1 MKTTNNSTV
10 QQVMLNNMNS
20 TVKSSVFGLNAITRA
35 MSFGFLI
42 SLTTAFLL
50 PTIATAGDDHDHGAE
65 EIILMKVQ
73 DDAHEHNAEEA
84 NAHGDSHDHD
94 ADQANALD
102 DGHDHDAEQEN
113 AQGDGH
119 GHGAEEA
126 EAEAHGIKLTAEQKA
141 LAGIE
146 VAQLSEQTFSLEA
159 VATATLVVDRDR
171 TVTIAPQVDV
181 RILKRSV
188 VPGQEVNKGDVLLT
202 LGGVAVAQAQADYIN
217 AAAEWSRVKR
227 MSASAVS
234 ASRRLQA
241 QVDAELKRATLE
253 AMKMTPAQIK
263 ALANAPETIGSYQL
277 IAPITGRVQQD
288 IAMLGQII
296 PAGTA
301 LMQLTD
307 ESHLWVEAELT
318 PVQAENISIGSKTVV
333 KVGDK
338 SMEGTIIGRSHELD
352 SVTRTEQ
359 ILVAFE
365 NAGHVLHAGQFAELY
380 LPDASEGGVIL
391 PDSALTRSSD
401 GHWQV
406 FIEGADGFEAI
417 EIEVVERQR
426 GMNLVRGLAKDAQVV
441 VSGAFLLASEQ
452 AKSGFDIHN
461 H

>member
-119 GHGAEEA
+119 GHDAEEA
-126 EAEAHGIKLTAEQKA
+126 EEEAHGIKLTAEQKA

-188 VPGQEVNKGDVLLT
+188 VPGQEVNKGDVLL
-202 LGGVAVAQAQADYIN
+202 
-217 AAAEWSRVKR
+217 
-227 MSASAVS
+227 
-234 ASRRLQA
+234 
-241 QVDAELKRATLE
+241 
-253 AMKMTPAQIK
+253 
-263 ALANAPETIGSYQL
+263 
-277 IAPITGRVQQD
+277 
-288 IAMLGQII
+288 
-296 PAGTA
+296 
-301 LMQLTD
+301 
-307 ESHLWVEAELT
+307 
-318 PVQAENISIGSKTVV
+318 
-333 KVGDK
+333 
-338 SMEGTIIGRSHELD
+338 
-352 SVTRTEQ
+352 
-359 ILVAFE
+359 
-365 NAGHVLHAGQFAELY
+365 
-380 LPDASEGGVIL
+380 
-391 PDSALTRSSD
+391 
-401 GHWQV
+401 
-406 FIEGADGFEAI
+406 
-417 EIEVVERQR
+417 
-426 GMNLVRGLAKDAQVV
+426 
-441 VSGAFLLASEQ
+441 
-452 AKSGFDIHN
+452 
-461 H
+461 

>member
-1 MKTTNNSTV
+1 MKTNNKKTVQTMMLNNSTA
-10 QQVMLNNMNS
+10 
-20 TVKSSVFGLNAITRA
+20 KSRLFDLNAITRA
-35 MSFGFLI
+35 MSFGFLM
-42 SLTTAFLL
+42 SLTTALVL
-50 PTIATAGDDHDHGAE
+50 PAIAMAG
-65 EIILMKVQ
+65 
-73 DDAHEHNAEEA
+73 
-84 NAHGDSHDHD
+84 
-94 ADQANALD
+94 
-102 DGHDHDAEQEN
+102 DGHDHAAEELVLVK
-113 AQGDGH
+113 AQVMQDDGHGHDEEAVKDDGH

-126 EAEAHGIKLTAEQKA
+126 KEAEEDVHGIELTPAQLA
-141 LAGIE
+141 LAKIE
-146 VAQLSEQTFSLEA
+146 VAQLSEQTFSLED

-181 RILKRSV
+181 RVLKRNV
-188 VPGQEVNKGDVLLT
+188 VPGQEVAQGDVLLT

-241 QVDAELKRATLE
+241 QVDAELKRAILE
-253 AMKMTPAQIK
+253 AMKMTPMQIK

-277 IAPITGRVQQD
+277 IAPISGRVQQD
-288 IAMLGQII
+288 IALLGQIV

-318 PVQAENISIGSKTVV
+318 PTQAEKVSLGSKTVV

-338 SMEGTIIGRSHELD
+338 SIEGTIIGRSHELD

-380 LPDASEGGVIL
+380 LPDASQGGVIL

-406 FIEGADGFEAI
+406 FIEGEEGFEAL
-417 EIEVVERQR
+417 EVEVVERQR
-426 GMNLVRGLAKDAQVV
+426 GMNLVRGLAKNAKVV
-441 VSGAFLLASEQ
+441 VSGAFFLASEQ

>member
-1 MKTTNNSTV
+1 MKLKMNLVTKKNMCTDMNSAVKLNNSSF
-10 QQVMLNNMNS
+10 N
-20 TVKSSVFGLNAITRA
+20 VFGLNAITRA
-35 MSFGFLI
+35 MSFGLLI
-42 SLTTAFLL
+42 SLSTALML
-50 PTIATAGDDHDHGAE
+50 PALATAG
-65 EIILMKVQ
+65 
-73 DDAHEHNAEEA
+73 
-84 NAHGDSHDHD
+84 
-94 ADQANALD
+94 
-102 DGHDHDAEQEN
+102 DGHDHDAEVSVVKAATAKEVD
-113 AQGDGH
+113 DGH
-119 GHGAEEA
+119 AHGTEEA
-126 EAEAHGIKLTAEQKA
+126 EDTHGIVLTPEQKA
-141 LAGIE
+141 LAGIK
-146 VAQLSEQTFSLEA
+146 VAQLSEQTFSLES

-188 VPGQEVNKGDVLLT
+188 VPGQEVSKGDVLLT

-227 MSASAVS
+227 MSSSAVS

-253 AMKMTPAQIK
+253 AMKMTPAQIT
-263 ALANAPETIGSYQL
+263 ALADAPETIGSYQL
-277 IAPITGRVQQD
+277 IAPISGRVQQD

-318 PVQAENISIGSKTVV
+318 PVQAEKVSIGSKTVV

-338 SMEGTIIGRSHELD
+338 SLEGKIIGRSHELD

-406 FIEGADGFEAI
+406 FVEGDDGFEAL

-441 VSGAFLLASEQ
+441 ISGAFILASEQ

>member
-1 MKTTNNSTV
+1 MKTTNTSRV

-20 TVKSSVFGLNAITRA
+20 TVKSNVFGLNTITRA
-35 MSFGFLI
+35 MSFGLLM
-42 SLTTAFLL
+42 SLTTAFVL

-65 EIILMKVQ
+65 EITLLKIQ

-94 ADQANALD
+94 ADQAKPQD
-102 DGHDHDAEQEN
+102 DGHDHDAEELKD
-113 AQGDGH
+113 DGH

-126 EAEAHGIKLTAEQKA
+126 EEAHGIELTAAQLA
-141 LAGIE
+141 LAKIE

-188 VPGQEVNKGDVLLT
+188 VPGQEVTQGDVLLT

-277 IAPITGRVQQD
+277 IAPISGRVQQD

-318 PVQAENISIGSKTVV
+318 PVQAEKVSIGSKTVV

-338 SMEGTIIGRSHELD
+338 SLEGTIIGRSHELD

-380 LPDASEGGVIL
+380 LPDTSKGGVIL

-406 FIEGADGFEAI
+406 FIQGLEGFEAL

-441 VSGAFLLASEQ
+441 VSGAFFLASEQ

>member
-1 MKTTNNSTV
+1 MKTNNKEMVQTMMLTNGTE
-10 QQVMLNNMNS
+10 
-20 TVKSSVFGLNAITRA
+20 KSRSFDLNAITRA
-35 MSFGFLI
+35 MSFGFLM
-42 SLTTAFLL
+42 SLTTAFVL
-50 PTIATAGDDHDHGAE
+50 PTLATAGDGHDHGAKE
-65 EIILMKVQ
+65 VVLVKAQ
-73 DDAHEHNAEEA
+73 DDSHDHAAEETVHDDSHDHNAEEA
-84 NAHGDSHDHD
+84 NAHEDSHDHD
-94 ADQANALD
+94 AEEVKPKD
-102 DGHDHDAEQEN
+102 
-113 AQGDGH
+113 DGH
-119 GHGAEEA
+119 GHGEEEA
-126 EAEAHGIKLTAEQKA
+126 EEEAHGIELTAAQLA
-141 LAGIE
+141 LAKIE
-146 VAQLSEQTFSLEA
+146 VAQLSEQTFSLED
-159 VATATLVVDRDR
+159 VATATIVVDRDR

-181 RILKRSV
+181 RVLKRNV
-188 VPGQEVNKGDVLLT
+188 VPGQEVKKGDVLLT
-202 LGGVAVAQAQADYIN
+202 LGGVAVAQAQADFIN

-277 IAPITGRVQQD
+277 IAPISGRVQQD
-288 IAMLGQII
+288 IALLGQIV

-318 PVQAENISIGSKTVV
+318 PAQAEKVSIGSKTVV

-380 LPDASEGGVIL
+380 LPDASKGGVIL

-406 FIEGADGFEAI
+406 FIEGAEGFEAL
-417 EIEVVERQR
+417 EVEVVERQR
-426 GMNLVRGLAKDAQVV
+426 GMNLVRGLAKDTKVV
-441 VSGAFLLASEQ
+441 ISGAFFLASEQ